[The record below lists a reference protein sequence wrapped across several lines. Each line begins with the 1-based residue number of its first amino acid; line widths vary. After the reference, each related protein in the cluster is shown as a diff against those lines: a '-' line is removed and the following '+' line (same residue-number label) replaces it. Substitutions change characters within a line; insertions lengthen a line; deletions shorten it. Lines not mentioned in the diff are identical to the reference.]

1 MLHRITKRFSLL
13 LLVSLL
19 TAIPITTVYAQSSA
33 LLPPEQ
39 LEAIRSRCSS
49 AQISI
54 QQLQKRDAVSR
65 INRGRA
71 YDQLMNQIA
80 AFNSRLAYNNI
91 NISEL
96 ITISKELKTHVD
108 QFRTISD
115 QMYLEHLGNAI
126 KLDCKNKPTEF
137 YALIVKAREDRD
149 RVVGEVDKI
158 DQLMALYRERLM
170 IYRST
175 LSPTDKGAAQ

>member
-1 MLHRITKRFSLL
+1 MVNRIIKRLFLL
-13 LLVSLL
+13 LLALL
-19 TAIPITTVYAQSSA
+19 FTTIPLATVYAQGSTIVS
-33 LLPPEQ
+33 PEQ

-54 QQLQKRDAVSR
+54 QQLQKRDAVAR

-71 YDQLMNQIA
+71 YDQFMNQIA
-80 AFNSRLAYNNI
+80 AFNSRLAYNT
-91 NISEL
+91 ISIPEL
-96 ITISKELKTHVD
+96 ITISRELKAHVD

-137 YALIVKAREDRD
+137 YELIVRAREDRD

-158 DQLMALYRERLM
+158 DQLIALYRDQLM
-170 IYRST
+170 VYRGT
-175 LSPTDKGAAQ
+175 LSTTDKGVTQ